1 MNRVDE
7 DGIWKLILCL
17 VIMVGWE
24 NEDGDGGGGGGDG
37 DEMMMVLL

>member
-24 NEDGDGGGGGGDG
+24 NEDGGGGGGDG
-37 DEMMMVLL
+37 DEIMMVLL